1 MPFGYLDTQYI
12 DFPAGLDAAYLSS
25 LRTRAGVEFPRVL
38 REIDS
43 RLAALNRTL
52 DPLVA
57 SLITATTEALVDS
70 SGAPALEVDERGEY
84 TLARPQLVDGAAHM
98 LPIRGYDVS
107 LGFTE
112 DGLEGMSLHRI
123 LLNVDS
129 LLAGFRRLYRRQALK
144 RLFSNAEVRV
154 APTTTDTSPGF
165 VGSGTGENVF
175 SRPFPDGQALP
186 NGYTHYLF
194 ANTSNAGELATVL
207 LAGRDQ
213 LRRWHAGPYDL
224 IAPSGMLPLVEAIA
238 GDGPSDS
245 FVSAGSA
252 LVRPALG
259 EAEARVDATAYVGVL
274 FGDVRVQIGIE
285 DTQSP
290 NLALFKSYGPLDP
303 RNPLAWRYDEKKGR
317 SAVLR
322 YRSLYPLDQA
332 VVKQDFG
339 IGVNDR
345 TGAVLIRAANGAAAY
360 VSPTDL

>member
-12 DFPAGLDAAYLSS
+12 DFPAGVDATYLAS
-25 LRTRAGVEFPRVL
+25 LRTRAGVDFARVM

-43 RLAALNRTL
+43 RLGALNRTL

-57 SLITATTEALVDS
+57 SLITPTTEAWADS

-84 TLARPQLVDGAAHM
+84 TLARPQLVEGAAHM

-144 RLFSNAEVRV
+144 RLFSDAEVRV

-165 VGSGTGENVF
+165 AGSGTGENVF

-186 NGYTHYLF
+186 GGYTHYLA
-194 ANTSNAGELATVL
+194 ANTSNAGALATTL
-207 LAGRDQ
+207 KTARDRM
-213 LRRWHAGPYDL
+213 RRWHSGPYDL
-224 IAPSGMLPLVEAIA
+224 IAPSDVLPLIEAIT

-259 EAEARVDATAYVGVL
+259 EAEARVDSAQYVGVL
-274 FGDVRVQIGIE
+274 FGDIRVQMGIE
-285 DTQSP
+285 DTQAP
-290 NLALFKSYGPLDP
+290 NLALFKSYGALDP
-303 RNPLAWRYDEKKGR
+303 RNPLAWRYEEKKGR
-317 SAVLR
+317 NAVLR

-345 TGAVLIRAANGAAAY
+345 TGAVLIHAAAGATSY